1 MGSGR
6 PVRAS
11 AEVTLA
17 VWAAEDG
24 RCEACT
30 RPMDRRWAR
39 VTRVDDRRPDDTPD
53 NLQLLCVDCKAR
65 RPDLLRQLALGG
77 DVAARVMGQLNPQE
91 AEQASRW
98 LRASLRR
105 YGVIVWVGR
114 EARSYWLPGI
124 GKFRVELQPDGT
136 AAVTTVEWLTASPRL
151 TIQPRARTRAL
162 PRPDRRPLAAA
173 AGD

>member
-1 MGSGR
+1 MSIGR
-6 PVRAS
+6 AGKAS
-11 AEVTLA
+11 AEATLA

-24 RCEACT
+24 RCEACA

-39 VTRVDDRRPDDTPD
+39 VGRVDDRCPDYTVE
-53 NLQLLCVDCKAR
+53 NLHLLCVDCKSR
-65 RPDLLRQLALGG
+65 RQDPLVRLTLGG
-77 DVAARVMGQLNPQE
+77 EVAARVLGQMGADE

-98 LRASLRR
+98 LVTSLRR
-105 YGVIVWVGR
+105 YGVLVWVGR

-136 AAVTTVEWLTASPRL
+136 ATVTTVAWLTAAPQL
-151 TIQPRARTRAL
+151 KVQPQARTRGL

-173 AGD
+173 GD